1 VRYGLFGCIELGQTE
16 VAKMLGGVL
25 YMGVITRFQHPY
37 YQVTYEDG
45 DTEEHTGREL
55 ARILKL
61 KVNEVLDPRR
71 FCYDWSGLSMVDVPG
86 FVDHLMGYLAKY
98 SIKLPRSCHT

>member
-1 VRYGLFGCIELGQTE
+1 VRHGLVGCIELGQTE

-25 YMGVITRFQHPY
+25 YMGVITRFQQPQ

-61 KVNEVLDPRR
+61 KVNEITDPRR
-71 FCYDWSGLSMVDVPG
+71 FYYDWSGLSMVDVPG
-86 FVDHLMGYLAKY
+86 FVEHLVGYLAQY
-98 SIKLPRSCHT
+98 STKLPSV

>member
-1 VRYGLFGCIELGQTE
+1 MV
-16 VAKMLGGVL
+16 
-25 YMGVITRFQHPY
+25 VITRFQHPY

-61 KVNEVLDPRR
+61 KVNKITDPRR
-71 FCYDWSGLSMVDVPG
+71 FCYDSSSLSMADVPG
-86 FVDHLMGYLAKY
+86 FEEHLLGYLAKY
-98 SIKLPRSCHT
+98 SMKLPLVLTSTSANAEDVI